1 MKKIS
6 LKKKIF
12 ITVLFLIAIESIA
25 DALDP
30 IIVIHTPDKFML
42 EVIYEHQTFEDK
54 DFTEDMWKYYT
65 SNIEANSFST
75 WSLNWRF
82 PRYSKFSMRWYPV
95 KEILIPNQFEEGH
108 FYQSYEEIMID
119 GQSVSEDWSIKYQD
133 IDFCRLDIYV
143 GDDGK
148 IARQEKS
155 GWFCIK

>member
-1 MKKIS
+1 M
-6 LKKKIF
+6 
-12 ITVLFLIAIESIA
+12 FLIAIDTIA

-30 IIVIHTPDKFML
+30 IVVIHAPNKFML
-42 EVIYEHQTFEDK
+42 RVPYEYQNLEDK
-54 DFTEDMWKYYT
+54 DFTEDMWTFYA
-65 SNIEANSFST
+65 SNIQANSFST
-75 WSLNWRF
+75 WPLNWRF
-82 PRYSKFSMRWYPV
+82 PRYSKLSMRWYPV

-108 FYQSYEEIMID
+108 FDQSYEEIMID
-119 GQSVSEDWSIKYQD
+119 GRWISQDWAIKYQD